1 MTVKQANQ
9 ELQLM
14 TWPQKDAM
22 YNIVFVNSAGRDDE
36 TQFDIH
42 GEKTLEAVKRRWKR
56 LPRNSVRSLQTS
68 AMRMGLQKIL
78 CRAFTMLAR
87 LSK

>member
-1 MTVKQANQ
+1 MTVKQAKQ

-42 GEKTLEAVKRRWKR
+42 GEKTLEETAEE
-56 LPRNSVRSLQTS
+56 LSSLFADFCNENGFTEDSVQSIYY
-68 AMRMGLQKIL
+68 AGPIV
-78 CRAFTMLAR
+78 
-87 LSK
+87 

>member
-42 GEKTLEAVKRRWKR
+42 GEKTLEETAEELSSLFADFCKENGIK
-56 LPRNSVRSLQTS
+56 RNSVYSVCY
-68 AMRMGLQKIL
+68 AGPIV
-78 CRAFTMLAR
+78 
-87 LSK
+87 

>member
-42 GEKTLEAVKRRWKR
+42 GEKTLEETAEE
-56 LPRNSVRSLQTS
+56 LSSLFAGFCNENGFTEDSVQSIYY
-68 AMRMGLQKIL
+68 AGPII
-78 CRAFTMLAR
+78 
-87 LSK
+87 

>member
-1 MTVKQANQ
+1 MTVKQAKQ

-42 GEKTLEAVKRRWKR
+42 GEKTLEETAEE
-56 LPRNSVRSLQTS
+56 LSSLFAGFCNENGFTEDSVQSIYY
-68 AMRMGLQKIL
+68 AGPIV
-78 CRAFTMLAR
+78 
-87 LSK
+87 

>member
-22 YNIVFVNSAGRDDE
+22 YNNVFVNSAGRDDE

-42 GEKTLEAVKRRWKR
+42 GEKTLEETAEE
-56 LPRNSVRSLQTS
+56 LSSLFAGFCNENGFTEDSVQSIYY
-68 AMRMGLQKIL
+68 AGPIV
-78 CRAFTMLAR
+78 
-87 LSK
+87 